1 MTRMRSLAGWLV
13 LLGGVGLTGCTALQQ
28 KGDLGAAFLENDA
41 GVSEVAG
48 TGRASALEGWLAS
61 EGSKANT
68 VEVSELKPTEVAM
81 PAAPAVVGQEKT
93 ADVVNVDVAPPAAD
107 KSADAAA
114 APVADPPTPEPAPVV
129 PVEETP
135 EMRADR
141 LLRESQR
148 LVSVQDQVRIAEAAA
163 EFQTGMKL
171 FQSLRY
177 GEAQKHFQRSA
188 ELDPTNMAAQEYG
201 RKCGSLL
208 GSRKDQFS
216 ERLAQLEEQDR
227 VRIQEQIAVLMASIE
242 EGRTLEERGDQV
254 DLGVSDLGPE
264 QILADQ
270 LDQLRQAELRYR
282 RVKEIL
288 NYMPPNFDMPNERR
302 VVDEGIQRVR
312 GKIGAKEEEIS
323 FLRRKEAARIAE
335 EQGLRETL
343 LFKQRIQKLQEEVD
357 ALYARG
363 EYRSSE
369 KLAIRILQL
378 DPLNAEAESLKR
390 RARTAQ
396 HDVEAV
402 TTREDHK
409 EAVTQTW
416 EMGEYN
422 HIPYGD
428 LLTYPTNWDEIAK
441 RPERMT
447 IGQRVAEEQW
457 KVEIRKRLQR
467 KVSFEFVDT
476 PLQEAIS
483 FLRSL
488 TNVTMII
495 DPKVLEAGPPAIN
508 LRVTDMSLD
517 LALGWILRL
526 ADLDF
531 AFKDKAIFISKSNS
545 LVEDV
550 ELRIYDVSDL
560 TLTVQDMPG
569 PELQV
574 QTVDISEG
582 GAAANP
588 FVNAAEAPA
597 VTTASVADMI
607 KAHVRPDTWDPAQG
621 TSIEERSG
629 RLIVMQRPQ
638 VHSLINQLLDNY
650 RATQKIMVNIEAR
663 FLLIR
668 ESNLEEVGVEWQG
681 LDNQYLNT
689 ASTAAAPGGPKTM
702 NGGVKGAY
710 GDLAGIFGGGA
721 QPIPGFTKSPS
732 GERWQRR
739 DNATFG
745 TVGAITTGGGDMRN
759 YSGDQDT
766 LGTTLGGAAG
776 LNAQLTVLSDPQYQ
790 AFLHAVT
797 ARESAST
804 LLTPRLTVYNTQ
816 RAHMFVA
823 QQYNYIS
830 DYEVSGDVMDPVIRQ
845 FLAGVVLDVRP
856 TVSSDRRYV
865 TLEMRPA
872 QVSFEDLRLRIMQ
885 QNVTLGD
892 AGGGFAITATVFL
905 PIEFPELS
913 IRRVRTTV
921 TVPDGGVLLLGG
933 LHRNVKFT
941 NENGVPFLSDL
952 PVIGRLFRWNVEE
965 KGRSNLS
972 ILVSPKIILFQ
983 ELEQSL

>member
-41 GVSEVAG
+41 SAPEVAEV
-48 TGRASALEGWLAS
+48 GRASALEGWLSS
-61 EGSKANT
+61 ESSKAKT
-68 VEVSELKPTEVAM
+68 VEVSELKPTAVSM
-81 PAAPAVVGQEKT
+81 PAAPAVVEREKT
-93 ADVVNVDVAPPAAD
+93 AEVVNVDVAPKAGETA
-107 KSADAAA
+107 SAPA
-114 APVADPPTPEPAPVV
+114 APVADPPAPTPPAPAPAPVV
-129 PVEETP
+129 PAEETP
-135 EMRADR
+135 EQRADR
-141 LLRESQR
+141 LLRESKQ
-148 LVSVQDQVRIAEAAA
+148 LTSVQDQARLAEAAA
-163 EFQTGMKL
+163 EFQAGLKL

-177 GEAQKHFQRSA
+177 TEAQARFQRAA
-188 ELDPTNMAAQEYG
+188 ELDPTNLAALEYS
-201 RKCGSLL
+201 RKCGSML
-208 GSRKDQFS
+208 GARKDQFS
-216 ERLAQLEEQDR
+216 ERLAQLEEQER
-227 VRIQEQIAVLMASIE
+227 VRIQEQVAVLMAALE
-242 EGRTLEERGDQV
+242 EGRKLEERGDQV
-254 DLGVSDLGPE
+254 DIGVSNLGPE

-302 VVDEGIQRVR
+302 VVDEGLQRVR

-343 LFKQRIQKLQEEVD
+343 LFKQRIQKLLEEVD

-369 KLAIRILQL
+369 KLAIRVLQL
-378 DPLNAEAESLKR
+378 DPLNKDAEHLKR
-390 RARTAQ
+390 RARAAQ
-396 HDVEAV
+396 HDVEAL
-402 TTREDHK
+402 TTRETHK
-409 EAVTQTW
+409 EAVIQTW
-416 EMGEYN
+416 EMGDYH

-428 LLTYPTNWDEIAK
+428 LLTYPTNWDEISK
-441 RPERMT
+441 RPERMA

-488 TNVTMII
+488 TNVTMIV

-526 ADLDF
+526 ADLDY
-531 AFKDKAIFISKSNS
+531 AFKDKAIFISKKNA

-560 TLTVQDMPG
+560 TLTIQDMPG
-569 PELQV
+569 PDLQV
-574 QTVDISEG
+574 QTADPTDAAAG
-582 GAAANP
+582 GAAGNP
-588 FVNAAEAPA
+588 FVNAVDTAQVTPA
-597 VTTASVADMI
+597 NIADMI
-607 KAHVRPDTWDPAQG
+607 RAHVRPDTWDAAQG

-629 RLIVMQRPQ
+629 RLVVMQRPE
-638 VHSLINQLLDNY
+638 VHALINQLLDNF
-650 RATQKIMVNIEAR
+650 RATQKLMVNVEAR

-668 ESNLEEVGVEWQG
+668 ESNLEEIGVEWQG
-681 LDNQYLNT
+681 IDPVYQNTGGKGLNGDFGDL
-689 ASTAAAPGGPKTM
+689 SGIM
-702 NGGVKGAY
+702 NGAT
-710 GDLAGIFGGGA
+710 
-721 QPIPGFTKSPS
+721 QPIPGFTKTP
-732 GERWQRR
+732 GDNQRN
-739 DNATFG
+739 NATFG
-745 TVGAITTGGGDMRN
+745 TVGAITTGGGNMRN
-759 YSGDQDT
+759 YSGDRDT
-766 LGTTLGGAAG
+766 LGATLGASGG

-790 AFLHAVT
+790 AFLHAVA
-797 ARESAST
+797 ARESFST

-823 QQYNYIS
+823 QQYNYVS
-830 DYEVSGDVMDPVIRQ
+830 DYEVSGDTFDPVIRQ
-845 FLAGVVLDVRP
+845 FLSGVVLDVRP

-872 QVSFEDLRLRIMQ
+872 QVSFDALRVRRMQ
-885 QNVTLGD
+885 QVIVIAAGD
-892 AGGGFAITATVFL
+892 NNAIYDTVVL

-921 TVPDGGVLLLGG
+921 TVPDGGVLFLGG

-952 PVIGRLFRWNVEE
+952 PVIGRLFRWNVDE
-965 KGRSNLS
+965 KGRSNLA